1 MTDLKMCSLF
11 FYFSERSSLKMEEHQ
26 RLLLKGTS
34 FAKADEVWT
43 AMYKKAQ
50 IYVFGAN
57 AVSNTSNTTTHHPF
71 KLFTTDNQQWG
82 RRY

>member
-1 MTDLKMCSLF
+1 MTDLKMCSFF
-11 FYFSERSSLKMEEHQ
+11 FYFSERSSVKMEEHQ
-26 RLLLKGTS
+26 RVLLKGTS

-43 AMYKKAQ
+43 AIYKKVQ

-57 AVSNTSNTTTHHPF
+57 AVSNTSNTTHRPF
-71 KLFTTDNQQWG
+71 KLFTTDKQQWG